1 MGSEKRRWIWIAT
14 VALAAAAL
22 WWLYPEEPPPSQA
35 PSIPEPPALQA
46 SPEPSRSK
54 MAAPS
59 ESDAPSDV
67 GEPFAAPL
75 PRDEVQLPEKRSAPD
90 AGIESDDPATVE
102 EKRDQMLSVVLD
114 RLSEDLRAAEEAG
127 DEERAAQLKV
137 RIERLEKRRDELRE

>member
-1 MGSEKRRWIWIAT
+1 
-14 VALAAAAL
+14 
-22 WWLYPEEPPPSQA
+22 
-35 PSIPEPPALQA
+35 
-46 SPEPSRSK
+46 